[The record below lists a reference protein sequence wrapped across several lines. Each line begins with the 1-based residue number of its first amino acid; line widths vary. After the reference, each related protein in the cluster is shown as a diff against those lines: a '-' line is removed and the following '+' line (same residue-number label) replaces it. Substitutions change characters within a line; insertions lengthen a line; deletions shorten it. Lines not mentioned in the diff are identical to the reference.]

1 MFTQN
6 IFQLMLQLVS
16 EFFVVFF
23 GKFRFFRQFHVKIG
37 RGGGLG
43 CSGVVSRL
51 LNFWSLS
58 PLLAS

>member
-6 IFQLMLQLVS
+6 IFQLMFQLVS

-23 GKFRFFRQFHVKIG
+23 GKFRFFLLKNVKIG

-43 CSGVVSRL
+43 YSSVVLHL
-51 LNFWSLS
+51 LSCWS
-58 PLLAS
+58 